1 MAGLRFGNRLQRLR
15 SDRRGPCGGRSAR
28 RARGFV
34 LVTMMLATVVMLG
47 CIGLAIDAGYLQFVK
62 TRMQTAADAAAIGG
76 VQENRMN
83 GSSGVQVAARADSS
97 TNGFTHLV
105 ASVFVTVNMPPA
117 SGFYTTD
124 PTAVEVIITQSVAP
138 FFLQLLGVGSTVVTV
153 RSVARQG
160 SGSSCLY
167 TLDPSAS
174 NAFSVSGGVNVQVG
188 CGIVVDSSSGTAL
201 SASGGAHVTANSI
214 NIVGNYSSSG
224 GATLSPSPNIH
235 ATAQNDP
242 LAYVPAPSVG
252 ACNYNNYSVS
262 GGAVKA
268 ISPGVYCNG
277 ISISGGSTVTLS
289 AGTYILLGGGLS
301 LSGGSTLTGT
311 GVTFYNTAGS
321 GHTYGAISLSGGT
334 NVQLSAPTS
343 GSLAGMLFFQ
353 DRTIASGVGSSLSG
367 GTSTVFSGAL
377 YFPTTSLSY
386 SGGAAS
392 NYTIIVSKTISF
404 SGGATLNADYSTL
417 SGGSP
422 VKGGAS
428 LGE

>member
-1 MAGLRFGNRLQRLR
+1 
-15 SDRRGPCGGRSAR
+15 
-28 RARGFV
+28 
-34 LVTMMLATVVMLG
+34 MMLATAVLLE

-76 VQENRMN
+76 VQELRMN
-83 GSSGVQVAARADSS
+83 GSSGLAVAAKADSA
-97 TNGFTHLV
+97 TNGFTD
-105 ASVFVTVNMPPA
+105 TVNSVSITVNNPPA

-124 PTAVEVIITQSVAP
+124 STAVEVIITQSVAP
-138 FFLQLLGVGSTVVTV
+138 FFLQLLGVGSTTVKV

-160 SGSSCLY
+160 SGSGCLY

-188 CGIVVDSSSGTAL
+188 CGIMVDSSSGTAL
-201 SASGGAHVTANSI
+201 SASGGAKVTASSI
-214 NIVGNYSSSG
+214 NIVGSYSSSG

-235 ATAQNDP
+235 ATAQSDP

-252 ACNYNNYSVS
+252 APNFNNFSVS
-262 GGAVKA
+262 GGTVKT
-268 ISPGVYCNG
+268 ISQGVYANG
-277 ISISGGSTVTLS
+277 ISISGGSNVTMNP
-289 AGTYILLGGGLS
+289 GTYILLGGGLS
-301 LSGGSTLTGT
+301 VSGGSTLTGT

-321 GHTYGAISLSGGT
+321 GHSYGAISLSGGT
-334 NVQLSAPTS
+334 NVQLSAPTT

-367 GTSTVFSGAL
+367 GASTVFSGAL

-386 SGGAAS
+386 SGGAGS
-392 NYTIIVSKTISF
+392 TYTIIVSKTISF
-404 SGGATLNADYSTL
+404 SGGATLNANYSAL
-417 SGGSP
+417 PGGSP

-428 LGE
+428 LSE